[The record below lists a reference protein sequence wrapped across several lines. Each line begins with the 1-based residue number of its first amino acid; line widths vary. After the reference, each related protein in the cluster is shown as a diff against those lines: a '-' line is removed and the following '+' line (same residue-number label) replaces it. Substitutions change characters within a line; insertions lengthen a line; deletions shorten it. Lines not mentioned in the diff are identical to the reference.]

1 MNNRTE
7 EDRQFVER
15 AQTGDSRAF
24 DTLMRRYTVPLSRF
38 LRRYMHDPYDI
49 EDAVQ
54 ETFIKAYLSI
64 NQFRGDSAFSTW
76 IFRIGINVAKHGLML
91 KHRDG
96 PQLSDIGDK
105 DTDSKALAEATAD
118 FDTPDSKLE
127 TKEVLA
133 LLDAALDALPEE
145 QRTSFELRELEG
157 LTYEEIAWKMQC
169 PVGTVRSR
177 IHRARD
183 TLAAVL
189 KMH

>member
-7 EDRQFVER
+7 EDRNLVEL

-24 DTLMRRYTVPLSRF
+24 ETLMRRYTMPLSRF
-38 LRRYMHDPYDI
+38 LQRYLNDSYDI

-54 ETFIKAYLSI
+54 ETFIKAYLGI

-91 KHRDG
+91 KHRQG
-96 PQLSDIGDK
+96 VQQSDVGDK
-105 DTDSKALAEATAD
+105 DADSKELAEAAAD

-133 LLDAALDALPEE
+133 LLDAALDSLPEE

-157 LTYEEIAWKMQC
+157 LTYEEIAWQMHC

-183 TLAAVL
+183 TLAAAL
-189 KMH
+189 KTH

>member
-7 EDRQFVER
+7 EDRRLVEL
-15 AQTGDSRAF
+15 AQTGDSHAF
-24 DTLMRRYTVPLSRF
+24 ETLMRRYAMPLSRF
-38 LRRYMHDPYDI
+38 LQRYLHDPYDI

-54 ETFIKAYLSI
+54 ETFIKAYLGI

-91 KHRDG
+91 KHRQG
-96 PQLSDIGDK
+96 VQLSDVGDE
-105 DTDSKALAEATAD
+105 DADSKELAEAAAD

-133 LLDAALDALPEE
+133 LLDAALDSLPKE

-157 LTYEEIAWKMQC
+157 LTYEEIAWQMHC

-189 KMH
+189 KTH

>member
-1 MNNRTE
+1 MNSRME
-7 EDRQFVER
+7 EDRELVEL

-24 DTLMRRYTVPLSRF
+24 ATLMRRYTAPLSRF
-38 LRRYMHDPYDI
+38 LRRFMNDPDDI

-54 ETFIKAYLSI
+54 ETFIKVYLGL
-64 NQFRGDSAFSTW
+64 NRFRGDSAFSTW
-76 IFRIGINVAKHGLML
+76 IFSIGINVARHGLAL
-91 KHRDG
+91 RHRQG
-96 PQLSDIGDK
+96 PQLASVGDE
-105 DTDSKALAEATAD
+105 DADSKALVEAAAD

-127 TKEVLA
+127 TQETLA
-133 LLDAALDALPEE
+133 LLDAALDALPQE

-157 LTYEEIAWKMQC
+157 LTYDEIAWQMHC

-183 TLAAVL
+183 TLAAAL